1 MKKRAM
7 MFLVC
12 SLLAGQLSL
21 AQDAPPP
28 ADPVPP
34 SAVFGQMDKLRSENA
49 ILAEELK
56 NRKLRQEIESLSKGT
71 APEAARSAGT
81 TGVPPAGAQP
91 VKPAPPAMPEPI
103 KPESPAKTEPVKP
116 EQPLPKVLLV
126 SGMGSHLTALVSLPS
141 GGRITAGVGT
151 RIHDVG
157 VVRSITGQQVIV
169 AGEHGPVTLPFADV
183 NSPLPQVGMNPGGR

>member
-12 SLLAGQLSL
+12 SLLAGKLSL
-21 AQDAPPP
+21 AQDASPP

-71 APEAARSAGT
+71 AP
-81 TGVPPAGAQP
+81 PAGAQP

-103 KPESPAKTEPVKP
+103 KPEPPAKTESVKP